1 MTPYHDPAK
10 FGLTMVGSID
20 YRDEYEFDI
29 VAVFR
34 DQQGRLGYLK
44 DSGCSCPTP
53 FDGMGVDTLTFCTP
67 AELQAVLEER
77 ARENT
82 WSEDSEGRYDAAIL
96 ELMKRVVA

>member
-1 MTPYHDPAK
+1 MTPYHNPEK

-82 WSEDSEGRYDAAIL
+82 WSEDEDGRYDAAIL
-96 ELMKRVVA
+96 ELMKLVVA

>member
-20 YRDEYEFDI
+20 FRDAYEFDI

-44 DSGCSCPTP
+44 DSGCSCPVP
-53 FDGMGVDTLTFCTP
+53 FNDMGAGDLTLCTP
-67 AELQAVLEER
+67 AELQTVLQER
-77 ARENT
+77 AQENT
-82 WSEDSEGRYDAAIL
+82 WSEDESGRYDASIAD
-96 ELMKRVVA
+96 LMKKVVA